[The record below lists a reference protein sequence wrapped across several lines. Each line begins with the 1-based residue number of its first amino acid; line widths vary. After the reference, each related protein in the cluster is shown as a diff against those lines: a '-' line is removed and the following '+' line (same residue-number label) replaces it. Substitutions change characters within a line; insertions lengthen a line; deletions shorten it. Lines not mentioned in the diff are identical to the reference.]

1 MKPSKIPYL
10 IAALCFG
17 GCFVFTYFMPQWV
30 VDGLIIVILLL
41 MMAYLGVTSSEQNK
55 QENESDE

>member
-1 MKPSKIPYL
+1 M
-10 IAALCFG
+10 
-17 GCFVFTYFMPQWV
+17 FTYFMPQWV